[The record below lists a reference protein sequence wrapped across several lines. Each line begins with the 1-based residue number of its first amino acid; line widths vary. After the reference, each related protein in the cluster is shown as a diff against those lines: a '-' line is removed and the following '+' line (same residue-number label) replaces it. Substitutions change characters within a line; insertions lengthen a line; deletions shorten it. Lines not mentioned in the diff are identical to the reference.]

1 MRSSR
6 TEIENLKKDIAAL
19 KSNGS
24 TFMKDIR
31 HDGGDIIRESFSHLK
46 NSGNQRFQKM
56 EDAMRNNPNQ
66 TLALGV
72 VGGMILSYFLNRRK
86 E

>member
-1 MRSSR
+1 MKSSR
-6 TEIENLKKDIAAL
+6 TEIEHLKKDIAAL
-19 KSNGS
+19 KANGGS
-24 TFMKDIR
+24 FIKDIR
-31 HDGGDIIRESFSHLK
+31 HDGGDIIRGSLSQLK

-72 VGGMILSYFLNRRK
+72 VGGMILSYFLSRRK